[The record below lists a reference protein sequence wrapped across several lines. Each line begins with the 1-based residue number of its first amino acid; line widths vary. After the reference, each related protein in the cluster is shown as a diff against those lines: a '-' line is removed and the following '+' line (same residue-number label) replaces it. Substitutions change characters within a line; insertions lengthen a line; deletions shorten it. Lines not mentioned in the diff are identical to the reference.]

1 MNETRIKRSD
11 NFIFR
16 KVVNE
21 MVLVPIKQDVAQ
33 LEHIFTLNE
42 VGAFVWDMLS
52 KSSTIE
58 ELQQAVLEEFDVEP
72 AIAQQDLQT
81 FLDELDSFEALEPGQ

>member
-1 MNETRIKRSD
+1 MNGTLIKRSD

-16 KVVNE
+16 KVVKE
-21 MVLVPIKQDVAQ
+21 MVLVPIKQDVAE

-42 VGAFVWDMLS
+42 VGAFVWDTLS
-52 KSSTIE
+52 KPSTIE

-72 AIAQQDLQT
+72 EVAQQDLHE
-81 FLDELDSFEALEPGQ
+81 FLNALDALNALERSL

>member
-72 AIAQQDLQT
+72 AIAQQDLQA
-81 FLDELDSFEALEPGQ
+81 FLDELDSFEALKPGQ

>member
-1 MNETRIKRSD
+1 MNGTLIKRSD

-16 KVVNE
+16 KVVKE
-21 MVLVPIKQDVAQ
+21 MVLVPIKQDVAE

-52 KSSTIE
+52 KFSTVE

-72 AIAQQDLQT
+72 EIAQQDLHE
-81 FLDELDSFEALEPGQ
+81 FLNALDAINALERSL